1 MKKILSL
8 ILGLMWVLPVWGALP
23 SGYTQL
29 QYIEST
35 GTQYIDTG
43 VSSSD
48 GNDTIRINID
58 IQSVETDE
66 SNHRAFGRFANGANY
81 VYDAGGVWG
90 NGVENS
96 RTSSRQ
102 KTNIDAIF
110 KLRTLNMVFNGTDT
124 LNRNNG
130 YESPGSKFQLFGI
143 DGAELGKFKIW
154 DAKIWKNDELVR
166 DFIPAKNSSGVVGM
180 YDTVGNRF
188 YTNAGTGEFIAG
200 PVALDTCRNLFDKDI
215 ADANRIY
222 GFFQQTGTSW
232 TWAQNGFSVRIPC
245 KPNTTYT
252 ARYNGNDTQTVL
264 GFGSTNNDDIPPSG
278 TSVSVTQG
286 IRQTNPTINT
296 PVTLTTG
303 PNDKWLIVAYNVAE
317 PQHSDMANNL
327 QIEEGDTAT
336 AYVPYCEKIKIATTK
351 YNETAFGPLN
361 TALQNAISVVDTV
374 VSNTITQAASIATL
388 QAQKQTR
395 PNDIADDNEKCPAGK
410 KCLLVEDA
418 SGTPHWYEIVTGRLP
433 DGYTELEYIESTG
446 TQYIDTNVLVTDDI
460 SWEGRFLSKNDTSKA
475 ASIFGYRWTETPT
488 AQGNMRFV
496 FIYPDGT
503 FAVRFGVDA
512 SRTNLVMSGAETVTL
527 KCEKDKFYANGSLF
541 YTETRKNNEGEPQ
554 SGYLF
559 NVNALNTVDI
569 SPVKMKLYYFK
580 MWDDGTL
587 VRDFVPALNPDGKIG
602 MYDTVNG
609 VFYENAGTGTFIGGQ
624 PVFN

>member
-1 MKKILSL
+1 MRKILSL
-8 ILGLMWVLPVWGALP
+8 ILGLLWVLPSWGALP
-23 SGYTQL
+23 SGYTEL
-29 QYIEST
+29 EYIEST

-43 VSSSD
+43 FSPDANTRVDYKGQLLQYTSSVPLLGARLGTDNIARFLPLAWST
-48 GNDTIRINID
+48 GVDTGRTVYGAKDAVLNISTSTIYTGTFIPAQGKTIINGVTYD
-58 IQSVETDE
+58 IS
-66 SNHRAFGRFANGANY
+66 GANFTKIADNNFYLFATSGYAGNLYNSVGRIWY
-81 VYDAGGVWG
+81 V
-90 NGVENS
+90 
-96 RTSSRQ
+96 
-102 KTNIDAIF
+102 
-110 KLRTLNMVFNGTDT
+110 
-124 LNRNNG
+124 
-130 YESPGSKFQLFGI
+130 
-143 DGAELGKFKIW
+143 KIW
-154 DAKIWKNDELVR
+154 DNNTLVR
-166 DFIPAKNSSGVVGM
+166 DLVPAKNSSGVIGM
-180 YDTVGNRF
+180 YDTVNNRF
-188 YTNAGTGEFIAG
+188 YENASTGEFVAG
-200 PVALDTCRNLFDKDI
+200 PVM
-215 ADANRIY
+215 
-222 GFFQQTGTSW
+222 G
-232 TWAQNGFSVRIPC
+232 
-245 KPNTTYT
+245 
-252 ARYNGNDTQTVL
+252 
-264 GFGSTNNDDIPPSG
+264 
-278 TSVSVTQG
+278 
-286 IRQTNPTINT
+286 
-296 PVTLTTG
+296 
-303 PNDKWLIVAYNVAE
+303 
-317 PQHSDMANNL
+317 
-327 QIEEGDTAT
+327 
-336 AYVPYCEKIKIATTK
+336 IKIATTK
-351 YNETAFGPLN
+351 YNETKFSPLN
-361 TALQNAISVVDTV
+361 TALANAISVVDTV
-374 VSNTITQAASIATL
+374 VSNTITQAGRIATL

-395 PNDIADDNEKCPAGK
+395 PDETCPAGK

-512 SRTNLVMSGAETVTL
+512 SRTNLILSGAETVTL

-569 SPVKMKLYYFK
+569 TPVKMKLYYFK

-609 VFYENAGTGTFIGGQ
+609 VFYENKGTGTFIGGQ